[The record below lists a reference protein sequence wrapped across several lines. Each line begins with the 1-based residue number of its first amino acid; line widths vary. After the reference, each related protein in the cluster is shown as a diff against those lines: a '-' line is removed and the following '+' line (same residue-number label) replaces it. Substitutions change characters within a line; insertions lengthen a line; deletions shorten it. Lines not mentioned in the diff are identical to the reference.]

1 MAPQIADPE
10 RLLALAYAPAARR
23 GALALLWQLDER
35 LAGIVATTTQPAIGQ
50 MRLTWWHQ
58 ALDGLGTAPA
68 PAEPLLQAL
77 AADPAVAPGRLLP
90 LIDGWEAL
98 LDGPALDEAGLALH
112 AEARGAALFAA
123 AAELLGP
130 GLLPA
135 EPIAAAGRLWALI
148 DAARQ
153 LNDPASTAR
162 ARALASAELARL
174 PRRWPAPLAPLGL
187 LAVLA
192 RADARAPTGPGRQG
206 APGRIARALLF
217 RLLRR

>member
-10 RLLALAYAPAARR
+10 RLLALAYADAERR

-35 LAGIVATTTQPAIGQ
+35 LAGIVVTTSQPAIGQ

-68 PAEPLLQAL
+68 PAEPLLMAL
-77 AADPAVAPGRLLP
+77 AACPQVVPARLLP

-98 LDGPALDEAGLALH
+98 LDAPPLDEAALSLH

-123 AAELLGP
+123 AADLLGP
-130 GLLPA
+130 TGLPDD
-135 EPIAAAGRLWALI
+135 EIAAAGRLWALI
-148 DAARQ
+148 DAARR
-153 LNDPASTAR
+153 LTDPASAG
-162 ARALASAELARL
+162 RALALARAELGRL
-174 PRRWPAPLAPLGL
+174 PRRWPRPLAPLGL

-192 RADARAPTGPGRQG
+192 RADARAPQPARQG
-206 APGRIARALLF
+206 APRRIARALWF
-217 RLLRR
+217 RIARR